1 MNVRRLQFWTAI
13 CSATVLAAVV
23 PVTTAAQS
31 VRDSNSGDPAIAS
44 CRDLKIDFDGR
55 RAVVQVEEKMITKTE
70 APILRIQA
78 GNNGGLSVVGWDQDT
93 YAVTLCKAADPRGNA
108 EGTLS
113 EIHLTF
119 LNGELGVEGPS
130 AHDRWTAHILV
141 SAPKS
146 ASLDLQASNGPVS
159 LSGVEGNIK
168 VRAQNGPLAVK
179 SCTGNLELNAQNGP
193 VDLEGN
199 SGKLSVDAQNGPV
212 TLSLQG
218 ANWKGSGIAAH
229 ANNGPL
235 TLHIPSGYQ
244 SGVVVE
250 SDGNSPFDCRAK
262 VCSEGRKTWGDSKKS
277 IEFGSGPTM
286 IHLSAMNG
294 PISIN

>member
-1 MNVRRLQFWTAI
+1 MRIRKFQLWTGI
-13 CSATVLAAVV
+13 WSATVLAAVI
-23 PVTTAAQS
+23 PLPAAAQS
-31 VRDSNSGDPAIAS
+31 VRVSGDSQVTS
-44 CRDLKIDFDGR
+44 CGDLKIDFDSH
-55 RAVVQVEEKMITKTE
+55 RAVVQAEEKTITKAE
-70 APILRIQA
+70 APTLRIRA
-78 GNNGGLSVVGWDQDT
+78 GKNGGLEVTGWDKDT
-93 YAVTLCKAADPRGNA
+93 YAVTLCKAADPTGNA
-108 EGTLS
+108 QEMLS
-113 EIHLTF
+113 KIHLTF
-119 LNGELGVEGPS
+119 QNGELGVEGPS
-130 AHDRWTAHILV
+130 AQDRWTTRLLV

-146 ASLDLQASNGPVS
+146 ASLDLEVSNGP
-159 LSGVEGNIK
+159 LGLAGVDGNIK
-168 VRAQNGPLAVK
+168 VRAQNGPLTVK

-199 SGKLSVDAQNGPV
+199 SGRLSVDAQNGPV

-218 ANWKGSGIAAH
+218 TNWKGSGIAAH

-244 SGVVVE
+244 SGVLVE

-262 VCSEGRKTWGDSKKS
+262 VCSEGRKTWDDQKKS

>member
-1 MNVRRLQFWTAI
+1 MSTSKVRFWTGLG
-13 CSATVLAAVV
+13 SATVLAAIL
-23 PVTTAAQS
+23 PLAAAAQS
-31 VRDSNSGDPAIAS
+31 VRNSNGGDRAIDSCNE
-44 CRDLKIDFDGR
+44 LKIDFDSR
-55 RAVVQVEEKMITKTE
+55 HAIVQTEEKTISKAE
-70 APILRIQA
+70 APTLRISA
-78 GNNGGLSVVGWDQDT
+78 GHNGGLQVVGWAKDT
-93 YAVTLCKAADPRGNA
+93 YAVTLCKAADPEGNPA
-108 EGTLS
+108 ETLS
-113 EIHLTF
+113 KIHLTF
-119 LNGELGVEGPS
+119 QDGELGVEGPS
-130 AHDRWTAHILV
+130 SHERWTAQILV
-141 SAPKS
+141 KAPKS
-146 ASLDLQASNGPVS
+146 ASLDLQVSNGPLS

-168 VRAQNGPLAVK
+168 VRAQNGPLTVK

-199 SGKLSVDAQNGPV
+199 SGKLNVDAQNGPV

-218 ANWKGSGIAAH
+218 TNWTGSGIAAH

-244 SGVVVE
+244 SGVLVE

-262 VCSEGRKTWGDSKKS
+262 VCAEGRKNWNDRKKS